1 MPLIFIEASRTYKA
15 HVSMSLS
22 HLRLDFLSS
31 VNLNVQISVR
41 FFLPEER
48 DQYMLTKEQ
57 RKKERVWVCFQTVHD
72 VYVI

>member
-1 MPLIFIEASRTYKA
+1 MFLCLFLTFGLIF
-15 HVSMSLS
+15 VL
-22 HLRLDFLSS
+22 S

-72 VYVI
+72 VHVI